1 MQDNQDSAGIQGILP
16 FGIRSPRLW
25 NTELC
30 SGESGIPLTI
40 GIWNPSL
47 TDMESTLKIQNP
59 RQFWIRAFC
68 LTLSAAIPILIATKR
83 SFEIQKELNSHRTG
97 LEKQQGLRFIVLGN
111 Q

>member
-1 MQDNQDSAGIQGILP
+1 ML
-16 FGIRSPRLW
+16 R
-25 NTELC
+25 
-30 SGESGIPLTI
+30 ESGIPLTI

-83 SFEIQKELNSHRTG
+83 GFEIQKELNSHRTG
-97 LEKQQGLRFIVLGN
+97 LEKQQGLRFIVFVGDENKNYFKREHLYKN
-111 Q
+111 KFSLPL